1 MFNRLMKNKSSF
13 QEYINFKIAGH
24 RQAFG
29 LYIRAFQ
36 HDDEPYCYEAKHRLF
51 LCLDYIHQYLDETKL
66 VAIYV
71 DIISDQES
79 ETIGFDQMIQDINS
93 GIFTKFLTFD
103 LIELMN
109 DAKINEKIHHVSRQ
123 IEQLESFD
131 LNGNLLQADF
141 IPLNQLLGV

>member
-1 MFNRLMKNKSSF
+1 MFNRILNNKSSF
-13 QEYINFKIAGH
+13 KEYINFEIAGY

-29 LYIRAFQ
+29 LYIRALQ
-36 HDDEPYCYEAKHRLF
+36 HDNEPYCYEAKHRMF
-51 LCLDYIHQYLDETKL
+51 LCLDYIHQFLDETKL

-79 ETIGFDQMIQDINS
+79 ETKGFDQMIQDINAGTFS
-93 GIFTKFLTFD
+93 KFLTFD

-109 DAKINEKIHHVSRQ
+109 DVKISEKIHRLSQQ

-131 LNGNLLQADF
+131 LSGNLLHADS

>member
-1 MFNRLMKNKSSF
+1 MFNRIMNNKSSF
-13 QEYINFKIAGH
+13 KEYINFEIAGH

-29 LYIRAFQ
+29 LYIRALQ
-36 HDDEPYCYEAKHRLF
+36 HDNEPYCYEAKHRMF
-51 LCLDYIHQYLDETKL
+51 LCLDYIHQFLDETKL

-79 ETIGFDQMIQDINS
+79 ETKGFDQMIQDINS
-93 GIFTKFLTFD
+93 GTFTKFLTFD

-109 DAKINEKIHHVSRQ
+109 DTKICEKIHRLSLQ

>member
-1 MFNRLMKNKSSF
+1 
-13 QEYINFKIAGH
+13 
-24 RQAFG
+24 
-29 LYIRAFQ
+29 
-36 HDDEPYCYEAKHRLF
+36 
-51 LCLDYIHQYLDETKL
+51 
-66 VAIYV
+66 
-71 DIISDQES
+71 
-79 ETIGFDQMIQDINS
+79 MIQDINS

>member
-1 MFNRLMKNKSSF
+1 MFNRIMNKKSSF
-13 QEYINFKIAGH
+13 KEYINFEIAGY

-29 LYIRAFQ
+29 LYIRALQ
-36 HDDEPYCYEAKHRLF
+36 HDNEPYCYEAKHRMF
-51 LCLDYIHQYLDETKL
+51 LCLDYIHQFLDETKL

-79 ETIGFDQMIQDINS
+79 ETKGFDQMIQDINAGTFS
-93 GIFTKFLTFD
+93 KFLTFD

-109 DAKINEKIHHVSRQ
+109 DVKISEKIHRLSQQ

-131 LNGNLLQADF
+131 LSGNLLHADS

>member
-1 MFNRLMKNKSSF
+1 MFNRIMNKKSSF
-13 QEYINFKIAGH
+13 KEYINFEIAGY

-29 LYIRAFQ
+29 LYIRALQ
-36 HDDEPYCYEAKHRLF
+36 HDNEPYCYEAKHRMF
-51 LCLDYIHQYLDETKL
+51 LCLDYIHQFLDETKL

-79 ETIGFDQMIQDINS
+79 ETKGFDQMIQDINAGTFS
-93 GIFTKFLTFD
+93 KFLTFD

-109 DAKINEKIHHVSRQ
+109 DLKISEKIHSLSHQ

-131 LNGNLLQADF
+131 LSGNLLHADS

>member
-1 MFNRLMKNKSSF
+1 MFNRIMNKKSSF
-13 QEYINFKIAGH
+13 KEYINFEIAGY

-29 LYIRAFQ
+29 LYIRALQ
-36 HDDEPYCYEAKHRLF
+36 HDNEPYCYEAKHRMF
-51 LCLDYIHQYLDETKL
+51 LCLDYIHQFLDETKL

-71 DIISDQES
+71 DIISDQKS
-79 ETIGFDQMIQDINS
+79 ETKGFDQMIQDINAGTFS
-93 GIFTKFLTFD
+93 KFLTFD

-109 DAKINEKIHHVSRQ
+109 DVKISEKIHRLSQQ

-131 LNGNLLQADF
+131 LSGNLLHADS

>member
-1 MFNRLMKNKSSF
+1 MFNRLMNNKSSF
-13 QEYINFKIAGH
+13 KEYINFEIAGH

-51 LCLDYIHQYLDETKL
+51 LCLDYIHQFLDETKL

-79 ETIGFDQMIQDINS
+79 ETKGLYQMVQDINS

-109 DAKINEKIHHVSRQ
+109 DEKISEKIHRVSQQ
-123 IEQLESFD
+123 IEQMEAYD
-131 LNGNLLQADF
+131 LSGNLIQADF

>member
-1 MFNRLMKNKSSF
+1 MFNRIMNKKSSF

-51 LCLDYIHQYLDETKL
+51 LCLDYIHQFLYETKL
-66 VAIYV
+66 VAIYI

-79 ETIGFDQMIQDINS
+79 ETKGFNQMVQDINS

-109 DAKINEKIHHVSRQ
+109 DVKISEKIHRVSLQ

-131 LNGNLLQADF
+131 LSGNLLQADF